1 MSKYFAAKVKL
12 FFRTYNFVSYIFV
25 SFSTYTFV
33 SYKVVTYNFVSFLA
47 YNFVSFRYILL
58 KINELSLPPNPK
70 ELHKTWVNEM

>member
-25 SFSTYTFV
+25 SFS

-70 ELHKTWVNEM
+70 ELHKTWFNSM